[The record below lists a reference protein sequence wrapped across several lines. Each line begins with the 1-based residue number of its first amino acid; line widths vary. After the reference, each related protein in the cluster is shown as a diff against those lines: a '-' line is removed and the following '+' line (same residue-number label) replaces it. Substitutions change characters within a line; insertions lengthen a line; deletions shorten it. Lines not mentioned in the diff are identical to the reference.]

1 MRVSS
6 NFQIFECLVGV
17 IHTHIMIDDNKENVG
32 PTLHNFRLTTSIQNL
47 PKDETNNIY
56 AMFKEHDAWRKIT

>member
-1 MRVSS
+1 
-6 NFQIFECLVGV
+6 
-17 IHTHIMIDDNKENVG
+17 MIDDNKENVG